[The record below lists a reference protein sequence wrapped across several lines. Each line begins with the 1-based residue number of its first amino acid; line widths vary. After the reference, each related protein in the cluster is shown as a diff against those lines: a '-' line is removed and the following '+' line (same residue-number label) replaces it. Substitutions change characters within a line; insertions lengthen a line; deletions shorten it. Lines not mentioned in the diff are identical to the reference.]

1 MNYSYVT
8 LLTEDTYTYGV
19 ILLIQSM
26 KKVNTKYPLHV
37 LVTEDVSTPVLE
49 IFDQL
54 KITYSLV
61 DKIKIP
67 NSIHEYNCSIN
78 PRTAGIWEYCY
89 TKFHIFNQTQ
99 FDKIIFLDA
108 DIMLQKNIDHLFDC
122 PHMTAALDGEYYN
135 IWPDW
140 PHFNS
145 GCIVIEPSNTLYNN
159 ILKFAS
165 EYDERPGYIVADQEI
180 LNFYFKEWPDQ
191 QELHLNKYY
200 NIFAPYINPKDEEDI
215 DENGYFIHYIGRKPW
230 VFWVK
235 SKAENYSEKYYKD
248 AKTLIEERLSQLDWI
263 KIRKKVKLTVYA
275 ICKNEISRIERWL
288 NSFGEADYVCVL
300 DTGSTDGTWE
310 YLQKVKKK
318 RKNLFIDQKEIIP
331 WRYDAARNESMKLI
345 PKETTIMFMADIDE
359 VIKEKGWSQKIKD
372 TWDPLYDRGAY
383 KYHRDVGENDEIIR
397 TIPEYRIHSKAWI
410 KWKNIVH
417 EALIKRTGEK
427 TFYIDTCTPVDI
439 EVWHYPEKNK
449 KTNYMELCEQ
459 DLEEEP
465 DDYVMRLQLA
475 IEYEIREEYAKA
487 KQHFLILI
495 TRDNTLRDF
504 EKARCYAGIGRLLVL
519 EGNGKM
525 AEGYYREGR
534 LLYPNCADNYLMG
547 AELCFNNKNYKQA
560 IVLCEAALH
569 NAGQAE
575 WCNYYDIDS
584 FFVFW
589 MLGLSYANIGEYVKA
604 LAFLECAYQKNSIA
618 EINEKKLEVFRCL
631 NSNKGQI

>member
-1 MNYSYVT
+1 
-8 LLTEDTYTYGV
+8 
-19 ILLIQSM
+19 
-26 KKVNTKYPLHV
+26 
-37 LVTEDVSTPVLE
+37 
-49 IFDQL
+49 
-54 KITYSLV
+54 
-61 DKIKIP
+61 
-67 NSIHEYNCSIN
+67 
-78 PRTAGIWEYCY
+78 
-89 TKFHIFNQTQ
+89 
-99 FDKIIFLDA
+99 
-108 DIMLQKNIDHLFDC
+108 
-122 PHMTAALDGEYYN
+122 
-135 IWPDW
+135 
-140 PHFNS
+140 
-145 GCIVIEPSNTLYNN
+145 
-159 ILKFAS
+159 
-165 EYDERPGYIVADQEI
+165 
-180 LNFYFKEWPDQ
+180 
-191 QELHLNKYY
+191 
-200 NIFAPYINPKDEEDI
+200 
-215 DENGYFIHYIGRKPW
+215 
-230 VFWVK
+230 
-235 SKAENYSEKYYKD
+235 
-248 AKTLIEERLSQLDWI
+248 
-263 KIRKKVKLTVYA
+263 
-275 ICKNEISRIERWL
+275 
-288 NSFGEADYVCVL
+288 
-300 DTGSTDGTWE
+300 
-310 YLQKVKKK
+310 
-318 RKNLFIDQKEIIP
+318 
-331 WRYDAARNESMKLI
+331 
-345 PKETTIMFMADIDE
+345 MFMADIDE